1 MNIFK
6 DINPESLK
14 KNRKGVNHLPKRS
27 LNRRTTQAIVA
38 PKPKQPKPETVQKE
52 QSASELETV
61 RQDVIK
67 MVGYDVFGSATKDDQ
82 KYLYNDLI
90 SYLDEETLE
99 DSFKLSVVIQIVQ
112 NNNQI
117 RKIDDAISNGDL
129 KADPKLIRDLSEI
142 KQKIVSNNDKLAKE
156 NAISVKNRGDKSAGR
171 STLTYMLKQYREL
184 NFDDAEVDYYDQLKA
199 YGMKVCADISNKSL
213 LDQLSFDE
221 NDYID
226 IINTQRDLV
235 QEYGMRITELEEENR
250 VLHKKIQ
257 ELEIQ
262 LKEVGD

>member
-1 MNIFK
+1 M
-6 DINPESLK
+6 
-14 KNRKGVNHLPKRS
+14 NHLPKKS
-27 LNRRTTQAIVA
+27 LSRRTTQSTKTPI
-38 PKPKQPKPETVQKE
+38 PRQPKPASLHKEVTKTDFETVK
-52 QSASELETV
+52 
-61 RQDVIK
+61 QDVIK
-67 MVGYDVFGSATKDDQ
+67 MIGYDVFSSATKEDQ
-82 KYLYNDLI
+82 QYLYNDLI

-117 RKIDDAISNGDL
+117 RKIDDEISTGNL
-129 KADPKLIRDLSEI
+129 KADAKAIRDLSEI

-184 NFDDAEVDYYDQLKA
+184 DFDEAEVDYYDQLKA
-199 YGMKVCADISNKSL
+199 YGMKVCADVSNKSL

-235 QEYGMRITELEEENR
+235 QEYSARITDLEEENR
-250 VLHKKIQ
+250 ILHKKIHQ
-257 ELEIQ
+257 LEAQ

>member
-1 MNIFK
+1 MQK
-6 DINPESLK
+6 KSL
-14 KNRKGVNHLPKRS
+14 S
-27 LNRRTTQAIVA
+27 RRTPKPASTTV
-38 PKPKQPKPETVQKE
+38 PKPKAVTPQVEQSKAEFETVK
-52 QSASELETV
+52 
-61 RQDVIK
+61 QDVIK
-67 MVGYDVFGSATKDDQ
+67 MIGYDVFGSASKEDQ

-117 RKIDDAISNGDL
+117 RNIDDSISNGDI

-184 NFDDAEVDYYDQLKA
+184 DFDDAEVDYYDQMKA
-199 YGMKVCADISNKSL
+199 RGMKVCADISNKSL
-213 LDQLSFDE
+213 LEQLRFDE

-226 IINTQRDLV
+226 IINTQREIV
-235 QEYGMRITELEEENR
+235 AESQNKVAELEEENR
-250 VLHKKIQ
+250 ILYKRIK
-257 ELEIQ
+257 ELE
-262 LKEVGD
+262 LKLSDGESL

>member
-1 MNIFK
+1 MPK
-6 DINPESLK
+6 KSL
-14 KNRKGVNHLPKRS
+14 S
-27 LNRRTTQAIVA
+27 RRTTQSTTT
-38 PKPKQPKPETVQKE
+38 PTPRQPKPASLHKEAPKTEFETVK
-52 QSASELETV
+52 
-61 RQDVIK
+61 QDVIK

-129 KADPKLIRDLSEI
+129 KTDPKLIRDLSEI

-199 YGMKVCADISNKSL
+199 YGMKVCADVSNKSL

-226 IINTQRDLV
+226 IINTQRELV
-235 QEYGMRITELEEENR
+235 QEHSERIADLEEENR
-250 VLHKKIQ
+250 ILHKKIQ
-257 ELEIQ
+257 ELELQ
-262 LKEVGD
+262 QKEVGD